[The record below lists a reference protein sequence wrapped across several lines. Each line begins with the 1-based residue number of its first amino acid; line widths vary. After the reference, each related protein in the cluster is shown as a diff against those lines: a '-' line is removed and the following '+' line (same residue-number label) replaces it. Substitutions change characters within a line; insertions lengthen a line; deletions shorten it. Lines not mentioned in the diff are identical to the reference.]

1 MAIDD
6 LLDEHEQ
13 GERVRSWLRNNGAGL
28 VGGVLV
34 GLVLILGWQWW
45 QKYTNTE
52 LVEANTRYEAVV
64 KSIQAKKTWTRPPRT
79 SWRWTTARGGIYA
92 ELAALRLAK
101 AQVDV
106 GKNAEA
112 IKTLRDVPAEGELKQ
127 IVQQRLA
134 RVLTE
139 SGKPDEAIKLLADA
153 QDHASLEIRADAL
166 VVQGKPDEARALY
179 AKALTTV
186 DVASP
191 QRRLLETKLMDVGG
205 KVPDPAEQI

>member
-13 GERVRSWLRNNGAGL
+13 GERVRSWLRKNGAGL
-28 VGGVLV
+28 IGGVLL
-34 GLVLILGWQWW
+34 GLALILGWQWW
-45 QKYTNTE
+45 QKRNTNAS
-52 LVEANTRYEAVV
+52 VEANARYEAVV
-64 KSIQAKKTWTRPPRT
+64 KSIQGKDLDKAAKDIVALDDGK
-79 SWRWTTARGGIYA
+79 GGVYA

-101 AQVDV
+101 AQMDA
-106 GKNAEA
+106 GKTAEA

-134 RVLTE
+134 RVLTD
-139 SGKPDEAIKLLADA
+139 SGKPDQAIKLLADA
-153 QDHASLEIRADAL
+153 QDHTSLEIRADAL
-166 VVQGKPDEARALY
+166 VKQGKRDEARALY
-179 AKALTTV
+179 TKALATV

-205 KVPDPAEQI
+205 TVPDPAEPI

>member
-34 GLVLILGWQWW
+34 GLALILGWQWW
-45 QKYTNTE
+45 QKHTNTE

-64 KSIQAKKTWTRPPRT
+64 KSIQAKDLDK
-79 SWRWTTARGGIYA
+79 AAKDIVALDDGKGGIYA

-101 AQVDV
+101 AQVDA

-112 IKTLRDVPAEGELKQ
+112 IKTLREVPAEGELKQ

-166 VVQGKPDEARALY
+166 VAQGKQDEARALY
-179 AKALTTV
+179 TKALTTV

>member
-13 GERVRSWLRNNGAGL
+13 GERVRSWLRKNGAGL
-28 VGGVLV
+28 VGGVVV
-34 GLVLILGWQWW
+34 GLALILGWQWW
-45 QKYTNTE
+45 QKHTATQS
-52 LVEANTRYEAVV
+52 VEANTRYEAVV
-64 KSIQAKKTWTRPPRT
+64 KSIQGKDLDKAAKDIVALDDGK
-79 SWRWTTARGGIYA
+79 GGVYA

-101 AQVDV
+101 AQVDA
-106 GKNAEA
+106 GKHAEA

-153 QDHASLEIRADAL
+153 QDHTSLEIRADAL
-166 VVQGKPDEARALY
+166 VVQSKPDEARALY

>member
-13 GERVRSWLRNNGAGL
+13 GERVRSWLRKNGAGL
-28 VGGVLV
+28 VGGVLL
-34 GLVLILGWQWW
+34 GLALILGWQWW
-45 QKYTNTE
+45 QKRTNTE
-52 LVEANTRYEAVV
+52 LVEANARYEAVV
-64 KSIQAKKTWTRPPRT
+64 KSIQAKNLDK
-79 SWRWTTARGGIYA
+79 AAKDIVALDDGKGGIYA

-101 AQVDV
+101 AQVDA

-134 RVLTE
+134 RVLIE

-153 QDHASLEIRADAL
+153 QDHASLEIRGDAL
-166 VVQGKPDEARALY
+166 VAQGKPDEARALY
-179 AKALTTV
+179 TRALPTV

>member
-13 GERVRSWLRNNGAGL
+13 GERVRSWLRKNGAGL
-28 VGGVLV
+28 VGGVVV
-34 GLVLILGWQWW
+34 GLALILGWQWW
-45 QKYTNTE
+45 QKHTATQS
-52 LVEANTRYEAVV
+52 VEANTRYEAVV
-64 KSIQAKKTWTRPPRT
+64 KSIQGKDLDKAAKDIVALDDGK
-79 SWRWTTARGGIYA
+79 GGVYA

-101 AQVDV
+101 AQVDA
-106 GKNAEA
+106 GNHAEA

-153 QDHASLEIRADAL
+153 QDHTSLEICADAL

>member
-13 GERVRSWLRNNGAGL
+13 GERVRSWLRKNGAGL
-28 VGGVLV
+28 IGGVLL
-34 GLVLILGWQWW
+34 GLALILGWQWW
-45 QKYTNTE
+45 QKRNTTAS
-52 LVEANTRYEAVV
+52 VEANARYEAVV
-64 KSIQAKKTWTRPPRT
+64 KSIQGKDLDKATKDIVALDDGK
-79 SWRWTTARGGIYA
+79 GGVYA

-101 AQVDV
+101 AQMDA
-106 GKNAEA
+106 GKTAEA

-134 RVLTE
+134 RVLTD

-153 QDHASLEIRADAL
+153 QDHTSLEIRADAL
-166 VVQGKPDEARALY
+166 VKQGKRDEARALY
-179 AKALTTV
+179 TKALATV

-205 KVPDPAEQI
+205 TVPDPAEPI

>member
-13 GERVRSWLRNNGAGL
+13 GERVRSWLRKNGAGL
-28 VGGVLV
+28 IGGVAV
-34 GLVLILGWQWW
+34 GLALILGWQWW
-45 QKYTNTE
+45 QKHTATQS
-52 LVEANTRYEAVV
+52 VEANTRYEAVV
-64 KSIQAKKTWTRPPRT
+64 KSIQGKDLDKAAKDIVALDDGK
-79 SWRWTTARGGIYA
+79 GGVYA

-101 AQVDV
+101 AQVDA
-106 GKNAEA
+106 GKHAEA

-153 QDHASLEIRADAL
+153 QDHTSLEIRADAL

-205 KVPDPAEQI
+205 KVPDPAEPI